1 MAGSSFSIGSY
12 NSIVTRTLFFACLLA
27 LILALGS
34 EAQSKSN
41 PAQPNQEK
49 AKQQASEN
57 TPAVQQSSEEDNPP
71 EEDASI
77 APKVYPLNPL
87 ESERNIKVGNFY
99 MRQRTPRGYRAAV
112 GRFEDATKYNPNSAE
127 AFFRLG
133 EAQEKLKNKD
143 GAKAAFEKVLQLAPD
158 SKLAREAKK
167 KLDSKS

>member
-1 MAGSSFSIGSY
+1 
-12 NSIVTRTLFFACLLA
+12 VTRTLFLACLLT
-27 LILALGS
+27 LTLAVGS
-34 EAQSKSN
+34 ESQSKSS

-49 AKQQASEN
+49 AKPQPSES
-57 TPAVQQSSEEDNPP
+57 TPAAQQPPEEDNPP
-71 EEDASI
+71 EEDASV

-99 MRQRTPRGYRAAV
+99 MRQGTLRGYRAAV
-112 GRFEDATKYNPNSAE
+112 GRFEDATRYNPNSAE

-133 EAQEKLKNKD
+133 EAQAKLKNKD
-143 GAKAAFEKVLQLAPD
+143 GAKTAFEKVLQLAPD

>member
-1 MAGSSFSIGSY
+1 
-12 NSIVTRTLFFACLLA
+12 VTRTLFLACLLT
-27 LILALGS
+27 LTLAVGS
-34 EAQSKSN
+34 ESQSKSS

-49 AKQQASEN
+49 VKRQPSEN
-57 TPAVQQSSEEDNPP
+57 APAVQQPPEEDNPP
-71 EEDASI
+71 EEDASV

-99 MRQRTPRGYRAAV
+99 MRQGTLRGYRAAV
-112 GRFEDATKYNPNSAE
+112 GRFEDATRYNPNSAE

-133 EAQEKLKNKD
+133 EAQAKLKNKD
-143 GAKAAFEKVLQLAPD
+143 GAKTAFEKVLQLAPD

>member
-1 MAGSSFSIGSY
+1 
-12 NSIVTRTLFFACLLA
+12 VTRTLFFACLFA
-27 LILALGS
+27 LLLTFGS
-34 EAQSKSN
+34 EAQSTSN
-41 PAQPNQEK
+41 PTQQNQAK
-49 AKQQASEN
+49 AKQQPSIK
-57 TPAVQQSSEEDNPP
+57 TPALQQPAEEDNPP
-71 EEDASI
+71 EEDASV
-77 APKVYPLNPL
+77 APKVYPFNPL

-99 MRQRTPRGYRAAV
+99 MRQRTLRGYRAAV

-143 GAKAAFEKVLQLAPD
+143 QARAAFEKVVRLAPE